1 MRTSKTFPRLLT
13 QAKLEYAAKT
23 DKNKNRMTS
32 HSSGFNMNRM
42 TQELEKAGHNSG
54 KDAVEILAATDTA
67 IAEEK
72 KHIERLN
79 KHFIIFD
86 VGFAVLAAAIVFGSY
101 AIEAKE

>member
-1 MRTSKTFPRLLT
+1 
-13 QAKLEYAAKT
+13 
-23 DKNKNRMTS
+23 
-32 HSSGFNMNRM
+32 MNRM